1 MIRDLSQKEKQ
12 VLFAKL
18 SAIAYDDVKDARSQA
33 KLLGF
38 TKTVLIDIEGAQ
50 TYVFTSKTDCAIACR
65 GTEPSEMND
74 IYADL
79 EIFKADSVSGNKIH
93 QGFKEEVDKV
103 YPDVEK
109 LLDRVAKNKDIWA
122 CGHSLGGA
130 MATIL
135 AQRLEFKD
143 GHNVD
148 TLYTYGSPRAGGP
161 QFSKWCDKFLNHQ
174 RFVNNND
181 VVPCVPTVFRWRH
194 NGQCNYIKSTGEITT
209 LGRWSSERIRD
220 KGWSLL
226 TTILRGRLDI
236 IADHNIDDYI
246 MHLENNLD

>member
-12 VLFAKL
+12 VLFANL

-109 LLDRVAKNKDIWA
+109 V
-122 CGHSLGGA
+122 
-130 MATIL
+130 
-135 AQRLEFKD
+135 LE
-143 GHNVD
+143 
-148 TLYTYGSPRAGGP
+148 S
-161 QFSKWCDKFLNHQ
+161 SKSRK
-174 RFVNNND
+174 
-181 VVPCVPTVFRWRH
+181 
-194 NGQCNYIKSTGEITT
+194 
-209 LGRWSSERIRD
+209 
-220 KGWSLL
+220 
-226 TTILRGRLDI
+226 
-236 IADHNIDDYI
+236 
-246 MHLENNLD
+246 